1 MVPNGKFRVLSG
13 TVKQFTRKGISG
25 KDVTYN
31 MCDNCGSLVF
41 VKADAMPDSTIVKMG
56 TVDDEDVLHGIGYPA
71 LEIFTKDRLHWAQ
84 PIPGAEQK
92 EIA

>member
-1 MVPNGKFRVLSG
+1 MVPSEKFRVLSG

-25 KDVTYN
+25 HDLTYN

-56 TVDDEDVLHGIGYPA
+56 TVDDENILNGIGYPG
-71 LEIFTKDRLHWAQ
+71 LEIFIKDRLHWAQ